1 MEIEEFD
8 IEKVEALDYDHIKK
22 QLCYIFKSDD
32 DITNFIAFLE
42 NVSRFVNLSND
53 KRHMTLI
60 ELGYFKS
67 QIQLFDKKI
76 ESLLARKKNEQVR
89 NAIKKAKDYGEKI
102 TENMVTYYS
111 ENNDVMNAL
120 EDLHNLVFSWST
132 YMNDLY
138 FMCSQT
144 SKNLGSFS

>member
-22 QLCYIFKSDD
+22 QLCYIFESDE
-32 DITNFIAFLE
+32 DITNFIAFLK
-42 NVSRFVNLSND
+42 NVSKFVNLSND

-102 TENMVTYYS
+102 TENMVIYYS

-144 SKNLGSFS
+144 SKNLGSFN

>member
-1 MEIEEFD
+1 MEIEEFN

-22 QLCYIFKSDD
+22 QLSCIFKTDD
-32 DITNFIAFLE
+32 DIANFISFLQ
-42 NVSRFVNLSND
+42 NVSKFVNLSND

-60 ELGYFKS
+60 DLGYFKS

-76 ESLLARKKNEQVR
+76 ESLIARKKNEQVR

-111 ENNDVMNAL
+111 EDNEVMNTL

-144 SKNLGSFS
+144 SKNLGSFN

>member
-1 MEIEEFD
+1 MEIEEFN

-22 QLCYIFKSDD
+22 QLACIFKTDD
-32 DITNFIAFLE
+32 DIANFISFLQ
-42 NVSRFVNLSND
+42 NVSKFVNLSND

-60 ELGYFKS
+60 DLGYFKS

-76 ESLLARKKNEQVR
+76 ESLIARKKNEQVR

-111 ENNDVMNAL
+111 EDNEVMNTL

-144 SKNLGSFS
+144 SKNLGSFN

>member
-1 MEIEEFD
+1 
-8 IEKVEALDYDHIKK
+8 
-22 QLCYIFKSDD
+22 
-32 DITNFIAFLE
+32 
-42 NVSRFVNLSND
+42 
-53 KRHMTLI
+53 MTLI

-67 QIQLFDKKI
+67 QIQLFNKKI

-144 SKNLGSFS
+144 SKNLGSFN